1 MIEQELMFLNMQV
14 DMDELDL
21 KVPNNFEATCDV
33 YSKTCKLSSYLHFM
47 FKRFEFYFFLALVF
61 IIII

>member
-21 KVPNNFEATCDV
+21 KIPNNFEATCDV
-33 YSKTCKLSSYLHFM
+33 YSKTCKLSFCLHFM
-47 FKRFEFYFFLALVF
+47 YKDLKFFFLTLVF
-61 IIII
+61 VIIV